1 MRVHIVKLETSY
13 LWLVDLTHAPL
24 FMLILET
31 ILLTNALTLGKQ
43 GIAGCQRLYSKLSL
57 AYRTGLA

>member
-31 ILLTNALTLGKQ
+31 ILLTNALTLGKVLQ
-43 GIAGCQRLYSKLSL
+43 AVRDCIVS
-57 AYRTGLA
+57 